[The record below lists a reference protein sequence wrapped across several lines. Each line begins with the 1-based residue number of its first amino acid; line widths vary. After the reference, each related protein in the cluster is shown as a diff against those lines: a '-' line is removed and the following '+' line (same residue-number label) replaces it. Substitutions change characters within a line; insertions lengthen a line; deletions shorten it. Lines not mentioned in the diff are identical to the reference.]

1 MLLAT
6 NGENRRTTIRMER
19 KYLVLIVV
27 MLLALHAGAPVSAS
41 TTITVRGADTICNV
55 STTCPQ
61 DIPDASPRIIVEY
74 ASTIAQLG
82 LQFTPQELIAVA
94 ETVTSRIIVAYA
106 CSTTQRALQAM
117 PADLLCI
124 LEEVPEQRLIVGY
137 AELNVYLPLVYPKEL
152 MNDLIPPIIGDVAVI
167 NVTHNSAVITWLTD
181 EFADSVV
188 NYGVS
193 STVYKATH
201 TDNLYVKEHGI
212 ALAGLSS
219 GTTYCF
225 VVKSTD
231 RSGNSAMSMAYTF
244 TTEG

>member
-6 NGENRRTTIRMER
+6 KDENRRTTIRMER

-41 TTITVRGADTICNV
+41 NIAVRGADTICNV

-74 ASTIAQLG
+74 TSTIAQLG

-94 ETVTSRIIVAYA
+94 KKVTSRMIVAYA
-106 CSTTQRALQAM
+106 CSTEQRALQAM
-117 PADLLCI
+117 PADILCI

-137 AELNVYLPLVYPKEL
+137 AELNAYLPLVYPKEL
-152 MNDLIPPIIGDVAVI
+152 MNDTIPPVI
-167 NVTHNSAVITWLTD
+167 TEVSVLTVTGNSAAITWLTD
-181 EFADSVV
+181 EFADSIV
-188 NYGVS
+188 NYGVN
-193 STVYKATH
+193 STVYTATS
-201 TDNLYVKEHGI
+201 TDNLYVKEHRM

-219 GTTYCF
+219 GTTYYF
-225 VVKSTD
+225 VVKSAD
-231 RSGNSAMSMAYTF
+231 RSGNSAVSMEYTF

>member
-1 MLLAT
+1 
-6 NGENRRTTIRMER
+6 MER

-27 MLLALHAGAPVSAS
+27 TLLALHAGAPVSAS
-41 TTITVRGADTICNV
+41 TITVRGADTICNV
-55 STTCPQ
+55 STSCPQ

-82 LQFTPQELIAVA
+82 LQFTPQELIAA
-94 ETVTSRIIVAYA
+94 TETVTSRIIVAYA

-117 PADLLCI
+117 PADLLSI

-152 MNDLIPPIIGDVAVI
+152 MNDTIPPVITDVAVLNI
-167 NVTHNSAVITWLTD
+167 TSNSAAITWLTD
-181 EFADSVV
+181 EFADSIV

-193 STVYKATH
+193 STVYTATS
-201 TDNLYVKEHGI
+201 TDYLYVKAHRI

-219 GTTYCF
+219 GTTYYF

-231 RSGNSAMSMAYTF
+231 RSGNSAMSMEYTF